1 MLGHGRT
8 LGPEDLRD
16 RRGEGSRHVD
26 REVVNITDKYV
37 AVTEALGRR
46 EAGGISGSSGLGEV
60 VGSSDLGEVSG
71 SCGLASSLQATLGRS
86 SREEGEEYSKLDSQ
100 ASLHVGRGIV
110 KTTNKSVYQPSISAI
125 LLVSFISLTLS
136 SQQRQ
141 THSVGRARYVHAWK
155 KALHRNI

>member
-8 LGPEDLRD
+8 LGPKDLRD

-46 EAGGISGSSGLGEV
+46 EAGGISGSSGVGEV
-60 VGSSDLGEVSG
+60 AGSSDLGEVSG

-86 SREEGEEYSKLDSQ
+86 SREEGEEYSQLDSQ

-110 KTTNKSVYQPSISAI
+110 KTTNKSVSAQH
-125 LLVSFISLTLS
+125 LRHHHSLFHFPNIVFSTKAD
-136 SQQRQ
+136 SQSRQ
-141 THSVGRARYVHAWK
+141 G
-155 KALHRNI
+155 

>member
-26 REVVNITDKYV
+26 REVVNITDKYM

-46 EAGGISGSSGLGEV
+46 EAGGISGSSGVGEV
-60 VGSSDLGEVSG
+60 VGSSDLGEASG

-86 SREEGEEYSKLDSQ
+86 SREEGEEYSQLDSQ
-100 ASLHVGRGIV
+100 ASLHVGQGIV
-110 KTTNKSVYQPSISAI
+110 KTTNKSVSAQH
-125 LLVSFISLTLS
+125 LRHPHSLFHFLNIVFSTKAD
-136 SQQRQ
+136 SQCWQ
-141 THSVGRARYVHAWK
+141 G
-155 KALHRNI
+155 